1 MTDLD
6 LFSVQRQYNNNN
18 YNNNNDNNNNNN
30 NNDKNNNNGKQEVLG
45 SCPKGDSLISW
56 GEESS

>member
-6 LFSVQRQYNNNN
+6 LFSVQRQCNNN

-30 NNDKNNNNGKQEVLG
+30 NNDKNNNDKQEVLG
-45 SCPKGDSLISW
+45 SCPTGDSLISW

>member
-18 YNNNNDNNNNNN
+18 YNNNND
-30 NNDKNNNNGKQEVLG
+30 KNTNNGKQEVLG
-45 SCPKGDSLISW
+45 SCPTGDSLISW